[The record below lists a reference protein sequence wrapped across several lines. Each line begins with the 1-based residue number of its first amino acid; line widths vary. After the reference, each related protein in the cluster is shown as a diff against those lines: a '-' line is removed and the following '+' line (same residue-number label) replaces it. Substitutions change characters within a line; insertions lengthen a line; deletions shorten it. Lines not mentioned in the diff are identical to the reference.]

1 MHLESCLKPESR
13 EEPRLRSRNLNLDDR
28 ELEAIME
35 REFGPIRRKQYGPS
49 RQAGGGILD
58 KPFVPRK
65 EYLIVDGYNII
76 FAWDEL
82 KELAR
87 EDLSQARRQLMELLA
102 AYASFKR
109 REVVL
114 VFDGYKVKGNPGERF
129 RFHGLYVVY
138 TKENETGD
146 MFLESMAAGIGKND
160 RVYVATSDSLVQLS
174 ALRSGVLR
182 MSARELREEVESAQ
196 GEIRLL
202 LEELNR
208 REDRKMEKRTK

>member
-1 MHLESCLKPESR
+1 
-13 EEPRLRSRNLNLDDR
+13 
-28 ELEAIME
+28 
-35 REFGPIRRKQYGPS
+35 
-49 RQAGGGILD
+49 
-58 KPFVPRK
+58 
-65 EYLIVDGYNII
+65 
-76 FAWDEL
+76 
-82 KELAR
+82 
-87 EDLSQARRQLMELLA
+87 
-102 AYASFKR
+102 
-109 REVVL
+109 
-114 VFDGYKVKGNPGERF
+114 
-129 RFHGLYVVY
+129 
-138 TKENETGD
+138 